1 MNVDVQRL
9 LFLDVFVQGQVVQGH
24 GQHPAR
30 RHGGNEFRRELDVVA
45 LFRLEERFYYITSLT
60 LVGTGQGQQGFDGCH
75 LARIM
80 SSCPYRSCGTRPS
93 APGRSGHRTIFRHT

>member
-9 LFLDVFVQGQVVQGH
+9 LLLDVFVQGQVVQGH

-45 LFRLEERFYYITSLT
+45 LFRLE
-60 LVGTGQGQQGFDGCH
+60 G
-75 LARIM
+75 
-80 SSCPYRSCGTRPS
+80 
-93 APGRSGHRTIFRHT
+93 PGNGHKAAFQAG